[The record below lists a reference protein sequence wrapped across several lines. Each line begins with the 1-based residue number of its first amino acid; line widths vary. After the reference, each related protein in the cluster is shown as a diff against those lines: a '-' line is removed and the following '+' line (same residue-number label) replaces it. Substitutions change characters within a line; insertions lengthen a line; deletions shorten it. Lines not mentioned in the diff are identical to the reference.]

1 MTVMANKRMLLS
13 AEGKEILDT
22 LTAALELDRP
32 TVVHI
37 ALAKGIAENDLL
49 IEEFDTRNRWTIPDN
64 IIKERDFLLFK
75 HLIIQKADRIL
86 NDDELHKYMIILIE
100 NGLRIMQKLNDNKT
114 SMQDLRLL
122 IL

>member
-1 MTVMANKRMLLS
+1 MANRRMLLS
-13 AEGKEILDT
+13 LEGKEILDT

-32 TVVHI
+32 TVIHI
-37 ALAKGIAENDLL
+37 ALAKGIASDELPVEN
-49 IEEFDTRNRWTIPDN
+49 FDPKNRWTIPDN

-75 HLIIQKADRIL
+75 HLTIQKVNHIL
-86 NDDELHKYMIILIE
+86 NDDELHKYMIIFIE
-100 NGLRIMQKLNDNKT
+100 NGLRIMQRLNNNKT

>member
-64 IIKERDFLLFK
+64 IIKEKDFLLFK

-100 NGLRIMQKLNDNKT
+100 NGLRIMKNLNDNKT

>member
-49 IEEFDTRNRWTIPDN
+49 NEEFDTRNRWTIPDN

-86 NDDELHKYMIILIE
+86 NDDELHKHMIILIE
-100 NGLRIMQKLNDNKT
+100 NGLRIMRNLNDNKT

>member
-22 LTAALELDRP
+22 LTAALELERP
-32 TVVHI
+32 TVVQI
-37 ALAKGIAENDLL
+37 ALAKGIASDESSIKEYETKNK
-49 IEEFDTRNRWTIPDN
+49 WTIPDN
-64 IIKERDFLLFK
+64 IIKNKDFLLFK
-75 HLIIQKADRIL
+75 HLIIQHAEHAL
-86 NDDELHKYMIILIE
+86 NDDELHKYMIAFIE
-100 NGLRIMQKLNDNKT
+100 DGLRIMQVLNNNKT

>member
-1 MTVMANKRMLLS
+1 MANKRMLLS

-49 IEEFDTRNRWTIPDN
+49 NEQLDTRNRWTIPDN
-64 IIKERDFLLFK
+64 IIKEKDFLLFK

-100 NGLRIMQKLNDNKT
+100 NGLRIMKNLNDNKT

>member
-1 MTVMANKRMLLS
+1 MLLS

-49 IEEFDTRNRWTIPDN
+49 NEEFDTRNRWTIPDN
-64 IIKERDFLLFK
+64 IIKEKDFLLFK

-100 NGLRIMQKLNDNKT
+100 NGLRIMKNLNDNKT

>member
-1 MTVMANKRMLLS
+1 MANKRMLLS

-32 TVVHI
+32 AVVHI

-64 IIKERDFLLFK
+64 IIKEKDFLLFK
-75 HLIIQKADRIL
+75 HLIIQKAYRIL

-100 NGLRIMQKLNDNKT
+100 NGLRIMKNLNDNKT

>member
-1 MTVMANKRMLLS
+1 MANRRMLLS

-37 ALAKGIAENDLL
+37 ALAKGIASDETP
-49 IEEFDTRNRWTIPDN
+49 IKEFDTKNKWTIPDN

-75 HLIIQKADRIL
+75 HLIIQKADRTL
-86 NDDELHKYMIILIE
+86 DDDELHKEMIILIE
-100 NGLRIMQKLNDNKT
+100 NGLRIMQHLNDNKT

>member
-64 IIKERDFLLFK
+64 IIKEKDFLLFK
-75 HLIIQKADRIL
+75 HLLIQKADRIL

-100 NGLRIMQKLNDNKT
+100 NGLRIMKNLNDNKT

>member
-37 ALAKGIAENDLL
+37 ALAKGIAENDLFN
-49 IEEFDTRNRWTIPDN
+49 EEIDTRNRWTIPDN
-64 IIKERDFLLFK
+64 IIKEKDFLLFK

-100 NGLRIMQKLNDNKT
+100 NGLRIMKNLNDNKT

>member
-1 MTVMANKRMLLS
+1 MSNRRMLLS

-37 ALAKGIAENDLL
+37 ALAKGIASEDTSLN
-49 IEEFDTRNRWTIPDN
+49 EFDSKNRWTIPDN
-64 IIKERDFLLFK
+64 IIKDRDFLLFK
-75 HLIIQKADRIL
+75 HLIIQKANRIL
-86 NDDELHKYMIILIE
+86 DDDELHKYMIIFIE
-100 NGLRIMQKLNDNKT
+100 NGLRIMQRLNDSKT